1 MSNKTKIQDKK
12 KIFIS
17 YSSKDKELVEIIL
30 QKFSDLPVEIWRAPE
45 SITPG
50 MNYAREIPK
59 AIKESVLFV
68 LMLSK
73 NSQES
78 IWVEKEVDTAVS
90 NKVDV
95 IPFQLDEQPMNDI
108 YAFYLNNVQMISYSE
123 NKIKAEIELRKQIC
137 KYAKL
142 GNEYLENS
150 KVKVL
155 EESDVEYTA
164 EPKIS
169 GVRLKSNAL
178 RVNQIPLYC
187 EKCGSLELEQVSLG
201 VYVCKDCGNENLDD
215 YKKIRN
221 YLAKVG
227 YASKR
232 EIAQETGVDR
242 KRVGILMEEGYY
254 GIMKRDEGKIF
265 CEICGRQIARGTRCS
280 SCSGS
285 SRGSDAKITEEKFH
299 TSRKQ

>member
-17 YSSKDKELVEIIL
+17 YSSKDKELVEVIL
-30 QKFSDLPVEIWRAPE
+30 QKISDLPVEIWRAPE

-50 MNYAREIPK
+50 RNYAREIPK

-68 LMLSK
+68 LMLSQ

-90 NKVDV
+90 NKIDV

-108 YAFYLNNVQMISYSE
+108 YSFYLNNVQMISYSE

-137 KYAKL
+137 RYAKL

-150 KVKVL
+150 KIKVL
-155 EESDVEYTA
+155 EEADVESTA
-164 EPKIS
+164 EPMIS
-169 GVRLKSNAL
+169 EVRLKSNAL

-201 VYVCKDCGNENLDD
+201 VYECKDCGNENLDD

-227 YASKR
+227 SASKR

-242 KRVGILMEEGYY
+242 KRVSILMEEGYY
-254 GIMKRDEGKIF
+254 GIMKRDEGKLF
-265 CEICGRQIARGTRCS
+265 CEVCGRQIARGTRCGW
-280 SCSGS
+280 CSGS
-285 SRGSDAKITEEKFH
+285 SRGSSAKTTEEKFH
-299 TSRKQ
+299 TSRNQ